1 MVWLELHGAHNT
13 ELWFVGTHTMEDL
26 ERFTLLLRK
35 CKLSYRTQR
44 AKRGKVTLFTT
55 YFPPLPTIFGTY
67 RPVAVVAQ
75 SRLLSAWTAETEP
88 TYKGKYVAISHPQ
101 VGTLQWCIDRFGAAH
116 RTVERPVVWKGH
128 LRPGF
133 LVVTEW

>member
-1 MVWLELHGAHNT
+1 
-13 ELWFVGTHTMEDL
+13 MEHL

-35 CKLSYRTQR
+35 CKFSYRTQR

-67 RPVAVVAQ
+67 RPVAVAAQ
-75 SRLLSAWTAETEP
+75 SGLLSAWRAETQPE
-88 TYKGKYVAISHPQ
+88 YKDKYVAISLAQ

-116 RTVERPVVWKGH
+116 RTVERPVEWKGCV
-128 LRPGF
+128 RPGF
-133 LVVTEW
+133 LVVTDW